1 MYYEHINDDFLAPL
15 AHTLDMRLT
24 RKQGDG
30 IKALVRQSDAY
41 LMHDSRQ
48 VAYMLASVW
57 HESRFQPIMEI
68 RADPIKS
75 PKTYKAQNAYWHT
88 GYFGRGFIQLT
99 WRKNYA
105 KFSPLVGV
113 DLVKNPRLALDMEIS
128 AKVTV
133 IGMKF
138 GIFTGVGL
146 DLYFQPGKPGRWYD
160 SRRIVNGTD
169 RAQLIADAAQSIWP
183 LLRKF
188 EV

>member
-41 LMHDSRQ
+41 LIHDSRQ

-57 HESRFQPIMEI
+57 HESRFQPIREI
-68 RADPIKS
+68 RAVQAEN
-75 PKTYKAQNAYWHT
+75 PKLYRLQNQYWHT
-88 GYFGRGFIQLT
+88 GYYGRGFIQLT
-99 WRKNYA
+99 WRRNYA
-105 KFSPLVGV
+105 KFSKLVGV
-113 DLVKNPRLALDMEIS
+113 DLVKNPDKALDMEVS
-128 AKVTV
+128 AKITV
-133 IGMKF
+133 VGMQQ
-138 GIFTGVGL
+138 GIFTTRRLSTYFPVGA
-146 DLYFQPGKPGRWYD
+146 DARWVEA
-160 SRRIVNGTD
+160 RRIINGID